1 MLTLWQDL
9 RYVIRMVRK
18 RPGFTAATGLTPAAG
33 VLPCELVP

>member
-9 RYVIRMVRK
+9 RYGIRMAFK

-33 VLPCELVP
+33 VVSCELVP